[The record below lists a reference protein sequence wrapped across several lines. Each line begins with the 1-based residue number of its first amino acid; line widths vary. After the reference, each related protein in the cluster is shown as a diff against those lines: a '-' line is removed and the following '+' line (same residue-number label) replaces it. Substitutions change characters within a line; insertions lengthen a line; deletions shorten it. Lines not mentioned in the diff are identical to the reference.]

1 MKKLEETLLL
11 QSDKIFEKAL
21 FYSNGDLP
29 LALTRIAKSVSFI
42 ARKYKHLA
50 NKERALDLFYEKLKS
65 VSVARVREFSSH
77 DVREVISFALNDVQR
92 KRKARIGILSLMS
105 VLLIVGAIFVLL
117 LPGADGGPNDGNSS
131 QQNTNGE
138 GSSPSA
144 ALTIMKNTETLQGD
158 VGTGKLIN
166 YHTIST
172 ALGKKTKPEGFQDH
186 YTNLGRMAATV
197 TAPDGSSYAVY
208 QNIETEDGS
217 PTTFTLY
224 RADSNGWTE
233 IGIGEVT
240 PKLISDNLM
249 VETIHFHQPW
259 IHLVSDADSNIYTVT
274 VVNDEIVIY
283 RYDPENG
290 TFGLT
295 EATMPIALDSYWNYM
310 NICFDKTFGERGAVY
325 IGTVNMSDVQFYR
338 YDIAGDEIT
347 HFGEIG
353 SISGNVSLEFSVRD
367 SVIHAV
373 TTESIYPKQLVYYT
387 MTEEGVQTCR
397 VLSTFMHDIMDHSE
411 YIGNRGGGSGGIE
424 VDSKGNAHIITT
436 YMPSAYETDW
446 HIYHYVVTP
455 NGEVTKNIL
464 NGLYYTEGYEPNCAA
479 VFTDTDGEIYFMET
493 YKSGGDFLHFIAIG
507 KLNEESG
514 QFEYF
519 EGFDLQHNISANKV
533 KVFGQTFLF
542 ITSEGSMV
550 YFYMDT
556 EVKVNR

>member
-1 MKKLEETLLL
+1 MKKLENQLLA
-11 QSDKIFEKAL
+11 QSENILKEAL
-21 FYSNGDLP
+21 RASNGDLP
-29 LALTRIAKSVSFI
+29 LALTRISKSVSFI
-42 ARKYKHLA
+42 ARKYKRLA
-50 NKERALDLFYEKLKS
+50 NKDRALDLFYEKLKS
-65 VSVARVREFSSH
+65 VSAVRAQEFSSH
-77 DVREVISFALNDVQR
+77 DVRDVISCALSDVQR
-92 KRKARIGILSLMS
+92 QRKAQIGILSLLS
-105 VLLIVGAIFVLL
+105 VLLLVGVIFVLL
-117 LPGADGGPNDGNSS
+117 LPSADGGPNNDNSS
-131 QQNTNGE
+131 QQNANGD
-138 GSSPSA
+138 GTSPAA
-144 ALTIMKNTETLQGD
+144 ALTIMKNTEILKGD

-172 ALGKKTKPEGFQDH
+172 VLGKKTKPEGFQDH

-224 RADSNGWTE
+224 RADSDGWKE

-249 VETIHFHQPW
+249 IETIHFHQPW

-283 RYDPENG
+283 RYDPESG

-295 EATMPIALDSYWNYM
+295 EATMPIVLDSYWNYM
-310 NICFDKTFGERGAVY
+310 NVCFDETFGESGAVY
-325 IGTVNMSDVQFYR
+325 INTVNMSDIQFYR

-353 SISGNVSLEFSVRD
+353 GVSGNVSLDFVVRD
-367 SVIHAV
+367 SVIHVV
-373 TTESIYPKQLVYYT
+373 TTESIYPKQLIYYT
-387 MTEEGVQTCR
+387 IAEDGSQTCQ
-397 VLSTFMHDIMDHSE
+397 VLSTFMQNIMDHSE

-424 VDSKGNAHIITT
+424 VDNKGNAHIITT
-436 YMPSAYETDW
+436 YMPSAYESDW
-446 HIYHYVVTP
+446 SIYHYVITP
-455 NGEVTKNIL
+455 NGEVTKNVL
-464 NGLYYTEGYEPNCAA
+464 DGLYYTEGYEPNCAA
-479 VFTDTDGEIYFMET
+479 VFTDADGEIYFMET
-493 YKSGGDFLHFIAIG
+493 YKSGGDFLHFIAVG

-519 EGFDLQHNISANKV
+519 EGFDLQDNISANKV

-542 ITSEGSMV
+542 LASDGSMV

-556 EVKVNR
+556 EAKGN